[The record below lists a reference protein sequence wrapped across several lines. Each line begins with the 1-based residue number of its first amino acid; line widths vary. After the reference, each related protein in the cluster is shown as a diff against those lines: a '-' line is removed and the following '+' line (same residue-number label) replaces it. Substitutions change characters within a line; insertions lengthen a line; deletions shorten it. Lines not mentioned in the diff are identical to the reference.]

1 MFVSREDYPT
11 IEAALEDYPGGD
23 LIKEDLEY
31 AGHPLSQEEQPALL
45 YVAPA
50 LPYIVT
56 LEDGWLL
63 FFNHFD
69 LFDFYTNRVQTERR
83 LRANALRMKLSER
96 IVSGDPEFVEYM
108 AEMASMYDE
117 SRRGTEKAA

>member
-1 MFVSREDYPT
+1 
-11 IEAALEDYPGGD
+11 
-23 LIKEDLEY
+23 
-31 AGHPLSQEEQPALL
+31 
-45 YVAPA
+45 
-50 LPYIVT
+50 
-56 LEDGWLL
+56 
-63 FFNHFD
+63 
-69 LFDFYTNRVQTERR
+69 VQTERR

>member
-1 MFVSREDYPT
+1 
-11 IEAALEDYPGGD
+11 
-23 LIKEDLEY
+23 LEY